1 MLKSSAMRTV
11 WQENNPDS
19 LEDICIRY
27 ILRHPSILFYAI
39 DVSETEDSIH
49 EHEFQVSET
58 SKFKSKSVFLGFSFS
73 SKDLMYHFPY
83 HRSQIGRVENT
94 FNTLLCKRK
103 RIVKLS

>member
-1 MLKSSAMRTV
+1 MLKNSAVRSV

-58 SKFKSKSVFLGFSFS
+58 SKFKFKLGVFGSG
-73 SKDLMYHFPY
+73 Y
-83 HRSQIGRVENT
+83 E
-94 FNTLLCKRK
+94 
-103 RIVKLS
+103 